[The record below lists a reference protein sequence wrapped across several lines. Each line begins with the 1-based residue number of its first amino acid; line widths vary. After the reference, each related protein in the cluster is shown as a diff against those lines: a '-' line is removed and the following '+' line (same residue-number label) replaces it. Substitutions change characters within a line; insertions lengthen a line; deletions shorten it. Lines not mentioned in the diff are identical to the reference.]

1 MSEPNA
7 CPDCETGPLPVNR
20 RQFIR
25 VVAAGGLA
33 GGLADRFASVSPT
46 AVAQTGVPPEAKP
59 GIKTPSEN
67 LVKRLYATLSAAQKE
82 EICFDWDYQDDR
94 GLLRTHVSN
103 NWNITDASKLNV
115 GGEFFTGEQQALI
128 REIFLG
134 LYNPE
139 WHERILKQLQDDAG
153 GYGKSQTIALFGEP
167 DSGKLE
173 FVMTGRHLT
182 IRCDGDSTEHMAFGG
197 PIFYGHAA
205 SGFNEQVGHPGNVFW
220 YQAQKANR
228 LFQMLDGKQ
237 RAQSLVELTPHESAV
252 GFRGRGEIPGLPLS
266 ELSADQTEHARQ
278 VLSALLEPYR
288 EHDQAEARRLLEAQG
303 GLKSCR
309 LAFYRKASDGSSI
322 DLGDDGEWDCWRL
335 EGPSFVWHYRGTP
348 HVHVWV
354 NVSDDPAVKLNAK
367 G

>member
-1 MSEPNA
+1 MSEPKS
-7 CPDCETGPLPVNR
+7 CPECTSGEFTVNR

-33 GGLADRFASVSPT
+33 GSLAGGLAGGITPAG
-46 AVAQTGVPPEAKP
+46 QEARAEVGAKSN
-59 GIKTPSEN
+59 SEN
-67 LVKRLYATLSAAQKE
+67 LVKRLYASLSANQRE

-115 GGEFFTGEQQALI
+115 GGEFFTPEQRELI

-153 GYGKSQTIALFGEP
+153 GYGKSQTIALFGQP
-167 DSGKLE
+167 DTGKFE

-182 IRCDGDSTEHMAFGG
+182 IRCDGNSTEHMAFGG

-220 YQAQKANR
+220 YQAQKANG

-237 RAQSLVELTPHESAV
+237 RSQSLVELTPHESAV
-252 GFRGRGEIPGLPLS
+252 AFRGRAEIPGLPLAD
-266 ELSADQTEHARQ
+266 LSADQKQHARQ

-288 EHDQAEARRLLEAQG
+288 ETDQQEARKLLEAQG
-303 GLKSCR
+303 GLDGCR

-354 NVSDDPAVKLNAK
+354 NVSDDSTVKLNAK